1 MSKTSKDTNA
11 DGDFR
16 TGYVAIVGRPNVGKS
31 TLLNQLVGQKLS
43 ITSRKPQTTRQR
55 ITGIVTL
62 EHAQL
67 LFVDTPG
74 FQVRHGSAL
83 IGRAQFKE
91 VARGQISAAEDGL
104 LKLVAHPDTGVIMGA
119 HAAGE
124 TAADLVHI
132 GQMAILGG
140 MTYHTF
146 IDAIFNFPTY
156 AEAYRIAALDLF
168 GKRAQ
173 RIAAE

>member
-1 MSKTSKDTNA
+1 
-11 DGDFR
+11 
-16 TGYVAIVGRPNVGKS
+16 VGLTEAEV
-31 TLLNQLVGQKLS
+31 
-43 ITSRKPQTTRQR
+43 I
-55 ITGIVTL
+55 
-62 EHAQL
+62 E
-67 LFVDTPG
+67 
-74 FQVRHGSAL
+74 RHGSAL
-83 IGRAQFKE
+83 VGRANFKE
-91 VARGQISAAEDGL
+91 VARGQISAADEGL
-104 LKLVAHPDTGVIMGA
+104 LKLVAHPDTGVVLGA

>member
-1 MSKTSKDTNA
+1 PPALASTSMDQGRRA
-11 DGDFR
+11 VCHAFG
-16 TGYVAIVGRPNVGKS
+16 AEVGAAREATPAGIYTIPELASVGL
-31 TLLNQLVGQKLS
+31 TEAEV
-43 ITSRKPQTTRQR
+43 R
-55 ITGIVTL
+55 
-62 EHAQL
+62 E
-67 LFVDTPG
+67 
-74 FQVRHGSAL
+74 RHGSAL
-83 IGRAQFKE
+83 VGRANFKE

-104 LKLVAHPDTGVIMGA
+104 LKLGA

-156 AEAYRIAALDLF
+156 AEAYRIAALD
-168 GKRAQ
+168 
-173 RIAAE
+173 